1 MKSTGIVRH
10 LDDLGRVV
18 IPKAVRTLFGLADRE
33 SVEIFTDADS
43 IVLKRYEPI
52 CSLCTSRK
60 RLQTIPASG
69 KLICEDCAADV
80 RLLPAH
86 KRSKY

>member
-1 MKSTGIVRH
+1 MKSTGIVRK

-18 IPKAVRTLFGLADRE
+18 IPKELRTLFGLANRE

-43 IVLKRYEPI
+43 IVLKRYEHS
-52 CSLCTSRK
+52 CSLCNSRK

-69 KLICEDCAADV
+69 KLICGDCAADV
-80 RLLPAH
+80 RLLPLH
-86 KRSKY
+86 KSGEF